1 MRLFRRPEPAE
12 EPAPR
17 PHAARRHA
25 APPASELR
33 RERKLLLRERESRL
47 RDLGGLVM
55 EMYRQ
60 DSFREHLLFERC
72 SELAQIEERLLE
84 IEVLL
89 DARRPPAA
97 RCDCGA
103 PIFWGSHFCANCG
116 RQVGEALSACTS
128 CGRALPA
135 SASFCPACGA
145 AAPKTGR

>member
-1 MRLFRRPEPAE
+1 MRLFRRSGNAQNPAS
-12 EPAPR
+12 ATSQT
-17 PHAARRHA
+17 RRRS
-25 APPASELR
+25 APPPGELR
-33 RERKLLLRERESRL
+33 RERRLLMRERDGRL

-72 SELAQIEERLLE
+72 AELAQIEERLLE
-84 IEVLL
+84 LELLL

-97 RCDCGA
+97 RCECGA

-116 RQVGEALSACTS
+116 RQVGEAISSCTN

-135 SASFCPACGA
+135 SSSFCPACGTP
-145 AAPKTGR
+145 APASA